1 MRKFNKAHI
10 ERCCLEIARRMSPID
25 TGNMRYNAIYSFRRN
40 KSIVIGWDQ
49 AFAYYLPIVDGHSE
63 FASYYVGE
71 HNYDFLEMIKSGK
84 YIKKGTKEKNK
95 GFVDRSIAAITAF
108 LANYSIGDFSSANRE
123 LTTVSSLNAPSGPF
137 VNSVIRELNKNKQV
151 GIVDMDKNLQ
161 RMLDRCA
168 TSIVNIDDDRYIG
181 YFGVGYKD

>member
-1 MRKFNKAHI
+1 MKKLNKAHI

-49 AFAYYLPIVDGHSE
+49 AFAYYLPIVDGNGD
-63 FASYYVGE
+63 FASYVMPQ
-71 HNYDFLEMIKSGK
+71 NDRDFLSMMQEGK

-95 GFVDRSIAAITAF
+95 GFVDRSIANIVAWLSAYT
-108 LANYSIGDFSSANRE
+108 IGNNAEASRDLSSEA
-123 LTTVSSLNAPSGPF
+123 SLNAPSGPF
-137 VNSVIRELNKNKQV
+137 VNSLIRQLNKDK
-151 GIVDMDKNLQ
+151 VDNIISMDKNMQ

-168 TSIVNIDDDRYIG
+168 YSIVNIDDDRYIG

>member
-1 MRKFNKAHI
+1 MKKFNKAHI

-25 TGNMRYNAIYSFRRN
+25 TGNMRYNAIYSFRRG

-49 AFAYYLPIVDGHSE
+49 AFAYYLPLVDGNGD
-63 FASYYVGE
+63 FASYIMPE
-71 HNYDFLEMIKSGK
+71 NDKEFLSMMAEGK
-84 YIKKGTKEKNK
+84 YIKKGTREKNK
-95 GFVDRSIAAITAF
+95 GFVDRSIVAITAF
-108 LANYSIGDFSSANRE
+108 LANYSIGDYSSANRE
-123 LTTVSSLNAPSGPF
+123 LTTASSLNAPSGPF
-137 VNSVIRELNKNKQV
+137 VNSLIRELHKDKQV
-151 GIVDMDKNLQ
+151 GIVDMDKNLK